1 VFRGLTRVGPFLCG
15 LELRKEFRESRESR
29 GFWGF
34 LGVYHLH
41 TEANGSGPG
50 KRIFFKLPL
59 GCHFKGALQLG
70 GGG

>member
-1 VFRGLTRVGPFLCG
+1 VCLGASREWGPFCVGWSLG
-15 LELRKEFRESRESR
+15 
-29 GFWGF
+29 GIQGVQGD

-59 GCHFKGALQLG
+59 GCHFKGALQLDG
-70 GGG
+70 GG